1 LEQGLQGFEA
11 RKLAAILAADI
22 IGFSRLIGADE
33 DRTLPSQPSYQSVIP
48 KSGYRFSDKITLKTK
63 T

>member
-1 LEQGLQGFEA
+1 LERFET

-22 IGFSRLIGADE
+22 IGFSRLIGAGE
-33 DRTLPSQPSYQSVIP
+33 DRALPSQPSYQSVIP